1 VPPSSPPA
9 YLVNGASA
17 RQRLYPY
24 EAANGGKPLSA
35 AGNRVGAQR
44 DVPDHP
50 PLPAAITTLDFVR
63 SMKILRFGFQPD
75 GLATRRFLPRVVT
88 FQLIIQGLR
97 WN

>member
-1 VPPSSPPA
+1 VASHCRPQETALAPSA
-9 YLVNGASA
+9 TL
-17 RQRLYPY
+17 L
-24 EAANGGKPLSA
+24 
-35 AGNRVGAQR
+35 
-44 DVPDHP
+44 DHP

-75 GLATRRFLPRVVT
+75 GLATRRFLPKVVT